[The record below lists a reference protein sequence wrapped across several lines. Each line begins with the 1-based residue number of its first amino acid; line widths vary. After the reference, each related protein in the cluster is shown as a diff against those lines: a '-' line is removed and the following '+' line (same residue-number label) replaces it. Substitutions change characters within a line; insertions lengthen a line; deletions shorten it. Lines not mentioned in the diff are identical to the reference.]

1 MGIGIGSVKDFG
13 KKAVNKAKDVGRKAV
28 DKTKDVGGKAVDKA
42 KDVGGK
48 AVDKAKDVGGGA
60 VNKAKDVGGKA
71 VDKAKDLGG
80 DAVEFSKEAYEWK
93 QEQEKN
99 FAAGVLEWG
108 KGTVDTAVNIA
119 KNPVESA
126 KAVGKLATNPVL
138 NPLVGLPLSVAQGK
152 NPVDAYKEGAGD
164 LKDIGVGIY
173 DDYKKVY
180 NEHGVAGLAGNLAPD
195 IAIGI
200 LTGGSGSAAK
210 AGGTTAAK
218 GIAKEV
224 TEEAVEKAVT
234 REVAEGAVRETAK
247 DAAKNAAK
255 ELVPGP
261 SDVVDQERGEKEDRN
276 IWHSL
281 LDMFV

>member
-1 MGIGIGSVKDFG
+1 MGIGIDSVKDFG
-13 KKAVNKAKDVGRKAV
+13 KKAVNKA
-28 DKTKDVGGKAVDKA
+28 KDVGGKAVDKA

-60 VNKAKDVGGKA
+60 VDKAKDVGGKA
-71 VDKAKDLGG
+71 VDKARDVGG
-80 DAVEFSKEAYEWK
+80 DAVDFSKEAYQWK

-108 KGTVDTAVNIA
+108 KGTVDTVVNIA

-138 NPLVGLPLSVAQGK
+138 NPLVGIPLSAAQDK

-218 GIAKEV
+218 GVAKEV

-247 DAAKNAAK
+247 DAAK

-261 SDVVDQERGEKEDRN
+261 SDVVDKERGEKEDRN

-281 LDMFV
+281 LEMFA

>member
-1 MGIGIGSVKDFG
+1 
-13 KKAVNKAKDVGRKAV
+13 
-28 DKTKDVGGKAVDKA
+28 KA

-48 AVDKAKDVGGGA
+48 AVDKAKDVSGKAVDKAKDVGSGA
-60 VNKAKDVGGKA
+60 FDKAKDVGGKA
-71 VDKAKDLGG
+71 VGKAKDVGG
-80 DAVEFSKEAYEWK
+80 DVVEFSKEAYEWK

-99 FAAGVLEWG
+99 FASGVLEWG
-108 KGTVDTAVNIA
+108 KGTVDTVVNIA

-138 NPLVGLPLSVAQGK
+138 NPVVGLPLAAVQGK

-180 NEHGVAGLAGNLAPD
+180 QEHGVAGLAGNLAPD

-218 GIAKEV
+218 GVAKEV
-224 TEEAVEKAVT
+224 AEETLEKAVT
-234 REVAEGAVRETAK
+234 REVAEEVLEGTVKKTAKEAAK
-247 DAAKNAAK
+247 DAGK